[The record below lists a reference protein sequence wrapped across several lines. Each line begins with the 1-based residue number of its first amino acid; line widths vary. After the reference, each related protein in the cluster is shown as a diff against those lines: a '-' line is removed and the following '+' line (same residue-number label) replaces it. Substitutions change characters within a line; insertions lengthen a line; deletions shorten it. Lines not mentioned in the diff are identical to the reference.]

1 MLISLFVI
9 LFLLMCLVGGDQ
21 GAKSFLVLC
30 VNGIIFAGSIFFLNK
45 GFSPILLIV
54 ISALCFCGM
63 NLFFQ
68 NGYNIKTLS
77 AAFAVMSVIF
87 FNGIFIF
94 ALVKFG
100 HLTGFNE
107 IDFFEENAMYLSV
120 DLNIKLFQITVCGM
134 IWGLLGAICDTGMAI
149 ATATNEVALQHPE
162 YTKNQIFQS
171 GMSVGHDIMGTTVN
185 TLFFVGAGEAIM
197 MALMFYTQK
206 TGWVEIINSK
216 SFMQELST
224 IIVSCIGCMLIIPL
238 TAFLFAVFFKS
249 QRIHYHIELV
259 EQRQR

>member
-1 MLISLFVI
+1 MLISLFLI
-9 LFLLMCLVGGDQ
+9 LLILMCLVGGER

-30 VNGIIFAGSIFFLNK
+30 VNGIIFIASIFFLNK
-45 GFSPILLIV
+45 GFPPILLIF
-54 ISALCFCGM
+54 ISVLCFCGM

-68 NGYNIKTLS
+68 NGYNVKTFS
-77 AAFAVMSVIF
+77 VAFAVVSVIF
-87 FNGIFIF
+87 FTSIFIF

-120 DLNIKLFQITVCGM
+120 DLNLNLFQITVCGM

-149 ATATNEVALQHPE
+149 ATATNEVAIQHPE
-162 YTKNQIFQS
+162 YTKHQIFKS

-197 MALMFYTQK
+197 MALMFYTQN
-206 TGWVEIINSK
+206 TGWVEIMNSK
-216 SFMQELST
+216 SFMQETSM

-238 TAFLFAVFFKS
+238 TATLFAVFYKN
-249 QRIHYHIELV
+249 QWIHHQIELV
-259 EQRQR
+259 AQRQQ